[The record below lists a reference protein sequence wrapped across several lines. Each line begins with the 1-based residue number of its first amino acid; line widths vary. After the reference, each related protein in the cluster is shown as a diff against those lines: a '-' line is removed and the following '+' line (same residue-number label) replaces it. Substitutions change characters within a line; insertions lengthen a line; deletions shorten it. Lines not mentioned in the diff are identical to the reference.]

1 MAMIRTV
8 KEEQN
13 RYKRYIHIDPI
24 GFTHNMRPS
33 SVDKVLKHIGYEQLQ
48 NSRVLEVG
56 CGQGYLVSH
65 LLNSGASHVIGTDIE
80 SSILSTIPLDAFQ
93 IYQNQGKIVEFRV
106 ESFENTPMN
115 IEVDIITMFIGANHL
130 VDRLLDLFVQNPHVK
145 TIAFMKPARGKS
157 EIEDK
162 MNELMN
168 VYHLTSKTFQIH
180 LSVSNE
186 QRKAVVMKKIPV
198 IDLTND
204 SHSKSSS
211 VSLKSISSNDNSS
224 YSSSQSKKKKRKIPK
239 LNRSLGLTKRSRTRI
254 RYTERKSNNVK

>member
-1 MAMIRTV
+1 MLRTV

-13 RYKRYIHIDPI
+13 RYKRYIHIDPT

-33 SVDKVLKHIGYEQLQ
+33 SVEKLLNHIGHERIQ

-65 LLNSGASHVIGTDIE
+65 LLNGGASHVIGTDIE

-93 IYQNQGKIVEFRV
+93 IYRDQGKTVDFRV
-106 ESFENTPMN
+106 ESFENTPMD

-130 VDRLLDLFVQNPHVK
+130 VVRLLDLFVQNPHVK
-145 TIAFMKPARGKS
+145 TIAFMKPARGKA
-157 EIEDK
+157 EIENK
-162 MNELMN
+162 MNELIYTYN
-168 VYHLTSKTFQIH
+168 LTSKTFQIH

-204 SHSKSSS
+204 SPSTAST
-211 VSLKSISSNDNSS
+211 SLQSISSN
-224 YSSSQSKKKKRKIPK
+224 SSSSSIGHTNKKRKIPK
-239 LNRSLGLTKRSRTRI
+239 LNRSLGLTKRARSHI
-254 RYTERKSNNVK
+254 RYSRKVKR